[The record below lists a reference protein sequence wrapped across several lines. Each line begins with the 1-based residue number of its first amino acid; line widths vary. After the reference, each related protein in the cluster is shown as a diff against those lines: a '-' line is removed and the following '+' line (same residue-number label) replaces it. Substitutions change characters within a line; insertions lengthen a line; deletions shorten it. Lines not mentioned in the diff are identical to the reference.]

1 MPTMDEFE
9 MGGSLYKTQHDG
21 KSQRRLREDRSVVDQ
36 IWTSESIVANA
47 VAN

>member
-1 MPTMDEFE
+1 MPTMEEFE
-9 MGGSLYKTQHDG
+9 LGGAMCKTQNENRSH
-21 KSQRRLREDRSVVDQ
+21 RRVRDDRSVVDQ